1 MVEIN
6 RYPNKIMD
14 NNGNLGVIVNFL
26 ANNTCE
32 IMYDN
37 LELSNKILKFSEI
50 TPVITE
56 KVTLDFLLEV
66 I

>member
-1 MVEIN
+1 MN
-6 RYPNKIMD
+6 MYPNKIMYTD
-14 NNGNLGVIVNFL
+14 GNIGVIVNFL

-37 LELSNKILKFSEI
+37 LNLSNKILKFSEI

-56 KVTLDFLLEV
+56 KITLDFLLEEL
-66 I
+66 

>member
-1 MVEIN
+1 MIEIN
-6 RYPNKIMD
+6 MYPNKIMD
-14 NNGNLGVIVNFL
+14 TDGNLGVIVNFL

-37 LELSNKILKFSEI
+37 LSLSNKILKFSEI

-56 KVTLDFLLEV
+56 KVTLDFLLEAL
-66 I
+66 

>member
-1 MVEIN
+1 
-6 RYPNKIMD
+6 MD
-14 NNGNLGVIVNFL
+14 TDGNLGVIVNFL

-37 LELSNKILKFSEI
+37 LNLSNKILKFSEI

-56 KVTLDFLLEV
+56 KVTLDFLLEAL
-66 I
+66 

>member
-1 MVEIN
+1 M
-6 RYPNKIMD
+6 YPNKIMD
-14 NNGNLGVIVNFL
+14 TDGNLGVIVNFL

-37 LELSNKILKFSEI
+37 LNLSNKILKFSEI

-56 KVTLDFLLEV
+56 KITLDFLLEEL
-66 I
+66 